1 MEWKTIKAAR
11 TEALRFLDRITDW
24 EKTLTPGDR
33 KQTHTDP
40 DSIYNY
46 GTKASGAIKRAS
58 LDLTRAL
65 ANLRRP

>member
-1 MEWKTIKAAR
+1 MEDDQGR
-11 TEALRFLDRITDW
+11 THRSTPLPDRITDW